1 MLYSEIGKDELG
13 RPKRLFQTIYDY
25 QSILELKKW
34 NSIGN
39 FDRVSEMIIRALQWR
54 QMDVNAEKELQ
65 RHKKID
71 KENPS
76 NNILTRDWF

>member
-1 MLYSEIGKDELG
+1 MLYAEIGKDELG
-13 RPKRLFQTIYDY
+13 RPKRVFHTIYDY
-25 QSILELKKW
+25 QTILELKKF
-34 NSIGN
+34 NPQGN

-71 KENPS
+71 KENPDRS
-76 NNILTRDWF
+76 ILKRAWF